1 MWSINCFTVKG
12 NVEMVTASGGQT
24 EAVISGARSEPCPA
38 FPPAPVSPLLKEGHP
53 VMMAYNVLFV
63 YY

>member
-1 MWSINCFTVKG
+1 MAV
-12 NVEMVTASGGQT
+12 SGKPS
-24 EAVISGARSEPCPA
+24 EAVISGALSEPGRL
-38 FPPAPVSPLLKEGHP
+38 FPSAPVCLLEKEGHP

>member
-1 MWSINCFTVKG
+1 MKVTV
-12 NVEMVTASGGQT
+12 VGGELQLSL
-24 EAVISGARSEPCPA
+24 ADPEPNF
-38 FPPAPVSPLLKEGHP
+38 FPQPKPMYWLKEGHP